1 MKRLHIKGFT
11 IIELL
16 ISTVILSMVLLT
28 ITSAIVE
35 MSRFYY
41 RSVIVSR
48 TQETARTV
56 VEDIAQ
62 SIQFAGAN
70 NVPYDNLSNCI
81 IIGSHRY
88 IYQKPNKPVA
98 SNQHA
103 LIVDN
108 GTTCIAPLPNLNSAV
123 PSATP
128 GYTYRELLGEN
139 MRVVDLSVQQVGGST
154 DLYDISVR
162 IAYGSGTDA
171 QLLAGSPATC
181 KDNIRNGGQYC
192 AVSALKMTV
201 SKR

>member
-1 MKRLHIKGFT
+1 MRKLSSTGFT

-41 RSVIVSR
+41 KSVIVSR

-56 VEDIAQ
+56 IEDIAQ

-70 NVPYDNLSNCI
+70 NTPFDNLSNCI
-81 IIGSHRY
+81 IVGSHRY
-88 IYQKPNKPVA
+88 VYQKPNKPVTT
-98 SNQHA
+98 NQHA
-103 LIVDN
+103 LIVDS
-108 GTTCIAPLPNLNSAV
+108 GTTCSAPLPNLNSSLA
-123 PSATP
+123 
-128 GYTYRELLGEN
+128 GYSYRELLGEN

-154 DLYDISVR
+154 DLYDITVR
-162 IAYGSGTDA
+162 IAYGTGTDA
-171 QLLAGSPATC
+171 QLLAGTPAVC

>member
-1 MKRLHIKGFT
+1 MKTFNSKGFT

-16 ISTVILSMVLLT
+16 ISTVILSLVLLT

-41 RSVIVSR
+41 KSTIVSR

-56 VEDIAQ
+56 VEDIGQ

-88 IYQKPNKPVA
+88 LYQKPNKPVA
-98 SNQHA
+98 LNQHA
-103 LIVDN
+103 LIEDN
-108 GTTCIAPLPNLNSAV
+108 GTTCSAPLPNLNSSI
-123 PSATP
+123 PSVAP

-139 MRVVDLSVQQVGGST
+139 MRVVDLSVQQVSGST
-154 DLYDISVR
+154 DLYDITVR
-162 IAYGSGTDA
+162 IAYGVGTDA
-171 QLLAGSPATC
+171 QLLAGTPATC
-181 KDNIRNGGQYC
+181 KNSIRNGGQYC